1 MNPKSNITNIITR
14 SPQWMVDLETEM
26 NVANDPG
33 VGVTVMFLLTCQ
45 TCPYS
50 TAFLILE
57 TRKER

>member
-1 MNPKSNITNIITR
+1 
-14 SPQWMVDLETEM
+14 MVDLETEM